1 MTERAHAERH
11 TTKGTRTKA
20 RIVEAAAQLMLQ
32 EGVEGTRMED
42 VRRAAAVSSSQ
53 IYHYFADKQALVR
66 AVVTHQAATVVARQ
80 EVAFAQM
87 DTIEGLRRWRD
98 ALVAYQRTVD
108 FVGGCPLG
116 SLASELAELDP
127 ASREAARAGFEA
139 WEGRIRHALGAM
151 RDRGELAMDPDPL
164 ATALLAAVEGGLLLS
179 KLERSTRVLEGAL
192 DAIIG
197 LLASSVNESS
207 VRLADVGRRAE
218 TGAP

>member
-1 MTERAHAERH
+1 MSERAHAERH

-20 RIVEAAAQLMLQ
+20 RIVQAAAQLMLE

-42 VRRAAAVSSSQ
+42 VRRAAGVSSSQ

-80 EVAFAQM
+80 EAAFERM

-98 ALVAYQRTVD
+98 ALVAHQRQVD

-127 ASREAARAGFEA
+127 ASREEARAGFEL
-139 WEGRIRHALGAM
+139 WEGRIKRALDAM
-151 RDRGELAMDPDPL
+151 RDRGELAMDPEPL

-179 KLERSTRVLEGAL
+179 KIERSTRVLEGAL

-197 LLASSVNESS
+197 LLVSSVNETSA
-207 VRLADVGRRAE
+207 RLADIG
-218 TGAP
+218 